1 MAVSDIMGGLTK
13 GYLYTHLARD
23 GAKLW
28 RRFGPE
34 LDVDVDTDALLRRV
48 GMSRYAPGKR
58 LLGDFGFLLLGAAIG
73 AGVALALAP
82 KPGAVLRAEVK
93 GRTRELLE
101 RARNGLQ
108 RVEERE
114 ERHTHA

>member
-1 MAVSDIMGGLTK
+1 MAVSDIVGGLTK

-28 RRFGPE
+28 RRYGPD
-34 LDVDVDTDALLRRV
+34 LDLDLDTDALLRRV
-48 GMSRYAPGKR
+48 GMSRQAPGKR
-58 LLGDFGFLLLGAAIG
+58 VLGDVGFLLLGAAVG
-73 AGVALALAP
+73 AVVALALAP
-82 KPGAVLRAEVK
+82 KPGSELRADVR

-108 RVEERE
+108 RVDAPA